1 MATKRAVWIGAGLVG
16 VGAAAVLLGRR
27 RRRAASTVLEDR
39 DHAVATDD
47 LVGEE
52 VDLVSHD
59 GGELAVTLT
68 GPEDGPVVVLAH
80 CWGGSRQTWA
90 PVSRR
95 LLAAGC
101 RVVRWDQRG
110 HGRSRAGHKGHSV
123 EGLADDLATVLT
135 DLDLREVVLVG
146 HSMGGMT
153 VQAFATHHHQLF
165 HERTRGVVLVAT
177 AGFGMANPATART
190 PDLIRSARVERLFE
204 RPGTGRLLVRATFG
218 RGAHPHHVEVTRA
231 DFVATPQPVRAE
243 FAEAMQ
249 AMDLRDGVAK
259 IDVPTTI
266 LVGSRD
272 TLTPLPLSRAL
283 AATIPGS
290 TLEVLTGLG
299 HMLPYEAPDEVT
311 AATLSHVAWP
321 AAPAGAAP
329 TG

>member
-1 MATKRAVWIGAGLVG
+1 MATRRTTVIGGALLVG
-16 VGAAAVLLGRR
+16 GAVVVVATSRGRTTAARVLHEL
-27 RRRAASTVLEDR
+27 
-39 DHAVATDD
+39 DHAAHSSD
-47 LVGEE
+47 LDGAEHE
-52 VDLVSHD
+52 LVSLD
-59 GGELAVTLT
+59 GARLAVTVA

-110 HGRSRAGHKGHSV
+110 HGRSDAGHKGHSV
-123 EGLADDLATVLT
+123 EGLADDLATVMSGLELH
-135 DLDLREVVLVG
+135 DAVLVG

-153 VQAFATHHHQLF
+153 VQAFATHHHELF
-165 HERTRGVVLVAT
+165 HERARGVVLVAT
-177 AGFGMANPATART
+177 AGFGMTNPLNARI
-190 PDLIRSARVERLFE
+190 PDLVRSARVERLFE
-204 RPGTGRLLVRATFG
+204 RPGTGRLLVRSTFG

-243 FAEAMQ
+243 FVASIQ

-272 TLTPLPLSRAL
+272 TLTPVPLSRAL
-283 AATIPGS
+283 ARTIPGS
-290 TLEVLTGLG
+290 HLEVLAGLG
-299 HMLPYEAPDEVT
+299 HMLPYEAPDTVAEAILALS
-311 AATLSHVAWP
+311 AA
-321 AAPAGAAP
+321 
-329 TG
+329 